1 MTQQN
6 RRPRHP
12 MPDFVREA
20 LEEHDLIAAYDA
32 RPPYQRND
40 YLGWISRA
48 KREDTR
54 QRRLAQM
61 LDELRLGDVY
71 MKMAWRGGRK
81 GSKGR
86 QPPPELADDVREAF
100 EAAGVL
106 EVFLAQPPSHQ
117 RRHLRHI
124 DEATRPETRARRI
137 AKTCERLRG

>member
-1 MTQQN
+1 MTTS

-20 LEEHDLIAAYDA
+20 LEEHELVEAYEA

-61 LDELRLGDVY
+61 LDELRRGDVY
-71 MKMAWRGGRK
+71 MKMPWGGRRK
-81 GSKGR
+81 GSE
-86 QPPPELADDVREAF
+86 QQPELADDVHESLA
-100 EAAGVL
+100 AAGVL
-106 EVFLAQPPSHQ
+106 EAFLAQPPSHQ
-117 RRHLRHI
+117 RQHLRYI
-124 DEATRPETRARRI
+124 DEAKRPETRARRI
-137 AKTCERLRG
+137 AKTCERLRSVLM